1 MHLFAYKAGQ
11 PQHTHIIFSD
21 TAVFQHAVAV
31 LELVPDGGSSR
42 GATVKGGVVMVIFL
56 GAACRVLAIGVA
68 NSALPALPRHL
79 SSFELV
85 PPPRDLE

>member
-21 TAVFQHAVAV
+21 TAVLQHAVAV
-31 LELVPDGGSSR
+31 LELVN
-42 GATVKGGVVMVIFL
+42 VVMVIFL
-56 GAACRVLAIGVA
+56 GAACRALAIGVA

>member
-1 MHLFAYKAGQ
+1 MDLFAYKAGQ

-31 LELVPDGGSSR
+31 LELVN
-42 GATVKGGVVMVIFL
+42 VVMLIFL
-56 GAACRVLAIGVA
+56 GAACRALAIGVPTK
-68 NSALPALPRHL
+68 SALPALPRHL